1 MLLAAA
7 CLCSCKES
15 MSQLTERVFDVAKQQ
30 AFNMDARL
38 DADVHPRS
46 LKKDGTPR
54 NSPVTWW
61 CSGFF
66 PGSVWYIYE
75 YTGDESVLALARKTT
90 AKLDSL
96 VYNPKTDHDIGFQIN
111 CSYGNGYRLTGD
123 QDYRAMMEKAAAK
136 LTMRFSPV
144 VGCTKS
150 WDWKDKPEDYPVI
163 IDNMMNLELLTWVG
177 REFGV
182 DSLNAIACTHANTT
196 MKNHFRGDYTT
207 FHGVVYDPNTGDVKE
222 RKTIQGY
229 ADDSAW
235 ARGQAWAL
243 YGYTMMFRETANQEY
258 LDQAVNVANMI
269 LEMELPQQCG
279 LDVGNVRKLKA
290 LLAILATEVPMM
302 VDMTKLSLMSGV
314 SRTTLLAYLQYLY
327 RARLINLL
335 YSDLDSLKKLQKPD
349 KIYLEN
355 PNLLYVFS
363 LDEVNKGTLREVFM
377 TNQLSYSHQVEY
389 SSRRADYTID
399 RRYIIEVGGKSK
411 DGKQVA
417 DESEAFIAADNI
429 EYSVGNKIPLWT
441 FGFLY

>member
-1 MLLAAA
+1 MKKMFMILLATA

-15 MSQLTERVFDVAKQQ
+15 MSQLTDRVFDVARQQ

-38 DADVHPRS
+38 EADLHPRS

-75 YTGDESVLALARKTT
+75 YTGDESVLALARKST

-136 LTMRFSPV
+136 LAMRFSPV

-229 ADDSAW
+229 ADDSAG

-243 YGYTMMFRETANQEY
+243 YGYTMMFRETTNQEY

-269 LEMELPQQCG
+269 LGYLPEDGIPYWDFNDPAIPDTYRDASAAAVMASAYVELSG
-279 LDVGNVRKLKA
+279 LVKDRKMKKEY
-290 LLAILATEVPMM
+290 LAIAEKILRTLASPEYLCEP
-302 VDMTKLSLMSGV
+302 GECHGF
-314 SRTTLLAYLQYLY
+314 LL
-327 RARLINLL
+327 
-335 YSDLDSLKKLQKPD
+335 K
-349 KIYLEN
+349 
-355 PNLLYVFS
+355 
-363 LDEVNKGTLREVFM
+363 
-377 TNQLSYSHQVEY
+377 H
-389 SSRRADYTID
+389 
-399 RRYIIEVGGKSK
+399 
-411 DGKQVA
+411 
-417 DESEAFIAADNI
+417 
-429 EYSVGNKIPLWT
+429 SVGNLRKNSEVDVPLT
-441 FGFLY
+441 YADYYFLEALLRYKNKK